1 MPANARGDSTRC
13 IHDGVQRHTGPHSIS
28 TPIVHNAPFTFE
40 NTAVLSDYMFQRT
53 WGGDTGGREEYS
65 REGSATVNAVERR
78 IAALEGGEAALLF
91 ASGMN
96 AFTTL
101 LLTNLK
107 AGDHLILTDDCYRHS
122 REFCLTVLRRFGVET
137 TVVRFGDYD
146 GMEAAIRPGSTRFI
160 LSESPTNPFM
170 RLIDFERV
178 AAIAQRHGVET
189 VIDSTFGSPVN
200 QRPLACGID
209 YVMHSVSK
217 YLGGHHDLLAGTVIG
232 SKEKLAPVRKARTIL
247 GGIASPEIAFLV
259 ERGLRTLALRVQ
271 RHNENAQAIA
281 YYLETHPKIARVWYP
296 GLESHP
302 DHALA
307 VRQMAGFGGVVSFE
321 IVGDMETANRLLDR
335 VQIPYIAASLGGV
348 ESLIGLPAIMTYY
361 ELEPED
367 RQAIGIVDNLVRF
380 SVGIEDADDLIAD
393 LAQALQGM

>member
-1 MPANARGDSTRC
+1 
-13 IHDGVQRHTGPHSIS
+13 
-28 TPIVHNAPFTFE
+28 
-40 NTAVLSDYMFQRT
+40 
-53 WGGDTGGREEYS
+53 
-65 REGSATVNAVERR
+65 
-78 IAALEGGEAALLF
+78 
-91 ASGMN
+91 
-96 AFTTL
+96 
-101 LLTNLK
+101 
-107 AGDHLILTDDCYRHS
+107 
-122 REFCLTVLRRFGVET
+122 
-137 TVVRFGDYD
+137 
-146 GMEAAIRPGSTRFI
+146 
-160 LSESPTNPFM
+160 
-170 RLIDFERV
+170 
-178 AAIAQRHGVET
+178 
-189 VIDSTFGSPVN
+189 
-200 QRPLACGID
+200 
-209 YVMHSVSK
+209 
-217 YLGGHHDLLAGTVIG
+217 VIG
-232 SKEKLAPVRKARTIL
+232 SKKKLAPVRKARTIL